1 MIIESGIDVVQ
12 VLCGSVG
19 DGTPVGLW
27 IVAADEDLRLL
38 SVEPV
43 PLRGVG
49 GDYPGVRASDS
60 LIARLDAV
68 EEMLLDSPRIAYF
81 ALAWSSDTDL
91 ECDSTWLRDLDS
103 DMRERP
109 ELSAARLLGLVVF
122 DPTTVF
128 ASLPRCDFS
137 LDRDFHDLPRAVAV
151 RAPRSRLS
159 LPGLQRRP
167 TVLRRLRGAGLRRAR
182 LRGARLRR
190 LALRRAELRR
200 VLESLVP
207 RTRPGPQTLDHRRG
221 AHDHAVAL
229 RRAQLFRH
237 LDAREA
243 PAGRGS
249 FAAEQAGHLVAHL
262 RAGTRLPRV
271 GALGF
276 IRTGQPAAHAAGPV
290 STSSMKALSWASA
303 TGFVGR

>member
-91 ECDSTWLRDLDS
+91 ERDSTWLRDLDS

-151 RAPRSRLS
+151 AGPHGRACPCPACSADRRSYDDYEGQGYGGRGYEERGYDDSLYDDTLYDDPSYDAFSNRWYPEPDRAHKRWTNDEEHTITQSHFAGLSCFDISMLVRRQPGAVASRLNKLGIS
-159 LPGLQRRP
+159 SR
-167 TVLRRLRGAGLRRAR
+167 TY
-182 LRGARLRR
+182 
-190 LALRRAELRR
+190 
-200 VLESLVP
+200 VP
-207 RTRPGPQTLDHRRG
+207 ERD
-221 AHDHAVAL
+221 
-229 RRAQLFRH
+229 
-237 LDAREA
+237 
-243 PAGRGS
+243 S
-249 FAAEQAGHLVAHL
+249 
-262 RAGTRLPRV
+262 
-271 GALGF
+271 
-276 IRTGQPAAHAAGPV
+276 PV
-290 STSSMKALSWASA
+290 SALSDSSEPVSPPLTPPGQSPPA
-303 TGFVGR
+303 R